1 MVGIGNNLLHTGIYI
16 IEKPFILSKTFF
28 SFLQFKKYV
37 NEEFL
42 CKFDFQLFPFDIQK
56 CTLDFGISHE
66 DMQSMDLI
74 QAFEEP
80 RYKGSNEVNQYAI
93 ENFKFLAQDGEKG
106 RLIVQFTLKR
116 QLINVFLTT
125 LIPAMLINLVII
137 YFSGKLQTYKVY

>member
-1 MVGIGNNLLHTGIYI
+1 M
-16 IEKPFILSKTFF
+16 
-28 SFLQFKKYV
+28 
-37 NEEFL
+37 

-80 RYKGSNEVNQYAI
+80 RYKGSNEVNQCTI

-125 LIPAMLINLVII
+125 LIPAMLINLVIT
-137 YFSGKLQTYKVY
+137 FQANSTYIEIISFFIFRFVFLLLFTQKVRW